1 MQNPQAVPDYLIQSD
16 AVRER
21 FARLKTRDV
30 ILDVRHVGK
39 RFTTPQGECVALDD
53 ISFRTHR
60 REFVCVIGPS
70 GCGKSTLIRIL
81 AGLDAQ
87 TSGEVL
93 LDGQPVQ
100 GPGADRGMVFQGYT
114 LFPWLTVKKNVM
126 FGLRMNGSS
135 SGEAEREALQWL
147 DLVGLTRFADVY
159 PHQLSGG
166 MKQRVAI
173 ARALAN
179 RPRILLMDEPFGAL
193 DAQTRARMQ
202 THLLDIWRNIDVTI
216 LFITHDLDE
225 AIFLADRI
233 LVLKANPGGVQE
245 LIEVPVPRP
254 RDYSQVNSPAFIA
267 TKARLEA
274 LIHPKEAVSADDDGV
289 RPHMIRMTDVS
300 DNVE

>member
-81 AGLDAQ
+81 AGLDTQ

-254 RDYSQVNSPAFIA
+254 RDYSQVNSAAFIA

>member
-1 MQNPQAVPDYLIQSD
+1 MQNPQAVPDYLMQSD

-53 ISFRTHR
+53 ISFRTYR

-93 LDGQPVQ
+93 LDGKPVQ

-254 RDYSQVNSPAFIA
+254 RDYSQVNTPEFIA

-274 LIHPKEAVSADDDGV
+274 LIHPKEAVTMDDGV